1 MPENVTTKKG
11 ASQKG
16 NEDGFSFSSGLKR
29 GGGFAEVGPT
39 GRRIFL
45 LQEIDWEDVRMAARG
60 EQRGPTRFR
69 RNISSEKGVQ
79 KFPSKDE
86 GKEKKPNKRIRDRD
100 RERSSCRCLRTSS
113 ISCIVTRRCSRITQT
128 GMNVVHLV
136 RATST
141 LFSRAAQRCSAVLC
155 GDCMLKTN

>member
-1 MPENVTTKKG
+1 M
-11 ASQKG
+11 QKW
-16 NEDGFSFSSGLKR
+16 DQPD
-29 GGGFAEVGPT
+29 VGY
-39 GRRIFL
+39 FC

-113 ISCIVTRRCSRITQT
+113 ISIQYTCTCIVTRRCSRITQT

-141 LFSRAAQRCSAVLC
+141 LFSRAAQRCSVS
-155 GDCMLKTN
+155 CMLKTN

>member
-1 MPENVTTKKG
+1 MQNHPLFEVPENVTTKKG
-11 ASQKG
+11 AAQKG

-86 GKEKKPNKRIRDRD
+86 GKEKKPNKRIR
-100 RERSSCRCLRTSS
+100 E
-113 ISCIVTRRCSRITQT
+113 T
-128 GMNVVHLV
+128 GNVPHVDVSGLLLSQYNTLALV
-136 RATST
+136 
-141 LFSRAAQRCSAVLC
+141 L
-155 GDCMLKTN
+155 